1 MKSWRVAG
9 CLSSVHRSV
18 SNAARHFTSSA
29 AREWRGGRTPH
40 LVRVLALVVAASAP
54 LASRDASAQNEP
66 GPGLPPAPTPEPVNP
81 QPPPSTDPSDLPPGV
96 PPPSDSAPGAYGFDP
111 HPQIRTRGKRE
122 GVTWEANADFRVSYI
137 DRFPELK
144 ISQDVVGPRALS
156 SGTVVHGS
164 SSLVTGGLGFDFGIV
179 LDDRWRLGGIG
190 GSYESSMGTSARRRA
205 YVDGNVAELR
215 PWTASR
221 FGFDFG
227 GVGQRYKYR
236 RWQFGWMVTGSVI
249 VTTMNVSVASGAGSE
264 DAWGAAVAL
273 SIHGQAEACRR
284 LDLESRVCV
293 AVAPDVFDGG
303 YFMRGGS
310 LLARWEWG
318 R

>member
-1 MKSWRVAG
+1 MKSWRVAR
-9 CLSSVHRSV
+9 CLSCVHLLAPRKIV
-18 SNAARHFTSSA
+18 
-29 AREWRGGRTPH
+29 PV
-40 LVRVLALVVAASAP
+40 LVGVVGLVAP
-54 LASRDASAQNEP
+54 RAGLAQNEP
-66 GPGLPPAPTPEPVNP
+66 DPNRQFMAPAADPPADPSPPTGDPDQPP
-81 QPPPSTDPSDLPPGV
+81 QPANPDA
-96 PPPSDSAPGAYGFDP
+96 APGAYGFDP
-111 HPQIRTRGKRE
+111 HPPIRTRGKRD

-137 DRFPELK
+137 DRIPELR
-144 ISQDVVGPRALS
+144 ISQDVIGPRALS

-164 SSLVTGGLGFDFGIV
+164 TSLVTGGVGFDFGIV
-179 LDDRWRLGGIG
+179 LDDRWRIGGIG
-190 GSYESSMGTSARRRA
+190 GSYESAIGTSARRRA
-205 YVDGNVAELR
+205 YVDGSIAELR

-236 RWQFGWMVTGSVI
+236 RWQFGWLVSGSVI
-249 VTTMNVSVASGAGSE
+249 VTTMNISVASGAGSE

-284 LDLESRVCV
+284 LDLESRVCL

-303 YFMRGGS
+303 YFMRGAS
-310 LLARWEWG
+310 VFARWEWG